1 MNEGNKNMFNI
12 KYPSF
17 QFDLSLNTE
26 LILSQI
32 LYYEFDNASCQ
43 KNGISIS
50 VSILEMVYE
59 VLFQSLHHTIL
70 SPLAIGT
77 YISSIKP
84 RKTRTINKSCKINI
98 LIKTR
103 QNIKK
108 TLHILQKIVNYLGQ
122 KKKIPFVSKISN
134 QKCPSKDHRGVL
146 LGHE

>member
-84 RKTRTINKSCKINI
+84 RKTRIINKSCKINI
-98 LIKTR
+98 LIKTK

-108 TLHILQKIVNYLGQ
+108 TLHIPQQIANYLNQ
-122 KKKIPFVSKISN
+122 KKRYHSY
-134 QKCPSKDHRGVL
+134 QKYQIKNVPQKAIGVFF
-146 LGHE
+146 